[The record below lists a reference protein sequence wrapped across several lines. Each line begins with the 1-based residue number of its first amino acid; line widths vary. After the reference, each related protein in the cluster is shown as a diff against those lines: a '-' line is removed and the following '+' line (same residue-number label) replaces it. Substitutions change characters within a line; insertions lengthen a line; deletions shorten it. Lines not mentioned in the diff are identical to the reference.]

1 MCEIHF
7 MSSIFTRIIRGE
19 IPSATLFED
28 DDFFAFLDIRPIRAG
43 HALLVP
49 KVETD
54 YLFNLEEKLLSRMLV
69 VAKPIAR
76 AIQAVVPCQR
86 IGLMVAGLE
95 VPHCHLHLVPMDGIG
110 DLNFAHARPADAA
123 ELQTLAAA
131 IREHL

>member
-1 MCEIHF
+1 

-19 IPSATLFED
+19 IPCARLYED
-28 DDFFAFLDIRPIRAG
+28 EDFFAFLDIRPIRAG

-54 YLFNLEEKLLSRMLV
+54 YLFDLEEKLLSRMLV
-69 VAKPIAR
+69 VARPIAR
-76 AIQAVVPCQR
+76 AIQAVVPCER

-110 DLNFAHARPADAA
+110 DLNFAHARPADGA

-131 IREHL
+131 IREYL